1 MPDPQTYGLSPDWV
15 PGPDGIPYRRAAR
28 VIVADEEDRVLL
40 VRGHDSGEVTRSW
53 WFTVGGGVD
62 AGEDGRAGAV
72 RELAEETGL
81 VVDPEELLGP
91 VLTRSALFDFARV
104 TCRQDE
110 DFFFVRVTAT
120 EVSHAG
126 WTELQRTSSRTSR
139 SSSPPSTPWCCP
151 VGSRRRSRSSSRPSS
166 CTCPCAGASPPACR
180 CTAPARG

>member
-62 AGEDGRAGAV
+62 AGEDERAGAV

-126 WTELQRTSSRTSR
+126 WTELEREVLDEVRWWHVAELEEAVRDGVVVYPAGLPAIVTRLLGGWDGTAEHLDESS
-139 SSSPPSTPWCCP
+139 
-151 VGSRRRSRSSSRPSS
+151 V
-166 CTCPCAGASPPACR
+166 
-180 CTAPARG
+180 